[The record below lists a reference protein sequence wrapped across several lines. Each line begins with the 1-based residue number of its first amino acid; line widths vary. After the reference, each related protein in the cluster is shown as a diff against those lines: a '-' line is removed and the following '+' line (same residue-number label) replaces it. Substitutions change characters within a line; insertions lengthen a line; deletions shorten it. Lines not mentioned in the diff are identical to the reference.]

1 MTCFFWFETIEILR
15 KAETWTQYSSS
26 PIKRLASDATPT
38 NPFRKWVVLI
48 LTTTQV
54 SKSVVMLA
62 LLFIY
67 RLKTLNPTV
76 KGKAGSE
83 YRLLTVALMLG
94 NKCTYL
100 HELKAD
106 DMLINL
112 VLDDNTYTNKTW
124 AEVSGISVGEIHVM
138 EVEFLSNMRY
148 SLLATRKEWD
158 AWQKQLGKFVEYIQ
172 FAAKAPLAPLVSIP
186 VSPGPNSFGGG
197 YLPSPTATAVSTYQS
212 SSGSS
217 DQQYHRGGNL
227 QPPPH
232 RTGDLAKKRSFE
244 DIVGMEPAPKRPAT
258 IVNRQVPT
266 LQSHLP
272 LRNIPHLPAPNLSIS
287 TNSNTNYA
295 GLPQSLPPL
304 PAVSGRAVA
313 QVYPS
318 TPNWTPPQSAIQ
330 QHQPAMT
337 MSLPPIAATKLG
349 YSGAAL
355 TSSYGSG
362 GSIYSL
368 PSSHQ
373 GTPSRRHS
381 PRSVGLHSMN
391 SSPITGSFAKQ
402 DLNNYSPSIFL
413 QQRNSPYKPV
423 RPPNKL
429 LYPPPGAYQEY
440 YQHHQPGV
448 EQMHYQPLGKRNDY
462 RTGVVPEYR
471 GGPEQAVFWQQ
482 PFDRNVDMAP
492 MNYAAR

>member
-1 MTCFFWFETIEILR
+1 
-15 KAETWTQYSSS
+15 
-26 PIKRLASDATPT
+26 
-38 NPFRKWVVLI
+38 
-48 LTTTQV
+48 
-54 SKSVVMLA
+54 
-62 LLFIY
+62 
-67 RLKTLNPTV
+67 
-76 KGKAGSE
+76 
-83 YRLLTVALMLG
+83 
-94 NKCTYL
+94 
-100 HELKAD
+100 
-106 DMLINL
+106 
-112 VLDDNTYTNKTW
+112 
-124 AEVSGISVGEIHVM
+124 M

-148 SLLATRKEWD
+148 SLLATREEWD

-172 FAAKAPLAPLVSIP
+172 LAAKAPLAPLVSIP
-186 VSPGPNSFGGG
+186 VSPAPNSLGDGG
-197 YLPSPTATAVSTYQS
+197 YLPSPTATNLSNYHS
-212 SSGSS
+212 SSGSN
-217 DQQYHRGGNL
+217 DQQYYGMRGSNL
-227 QPPPH
+227 QAPSH
-232 RTGDLAKKRSFE
+232 RAGDLAKKRSFE

-266 LQSHLP
+266 LQSNLP

-287 TNSNTNYA
+287 SNSNTNYA

-304 PAVSGRAVA
+304 PAMSGRAMA

-318 TPNWTPPQSAIQ
+318 TPNWTPPQPGIQ

-337 MSLPPIAATKLG
+337 MSLPPIGATKLG

-355 TSSYGSG
+355 TPGLTPGLTSSYGSG
-362 GSIYSL
+362 GSMYSL

-373 GTPSRRHS
+373 GTPSCRHS
-381 PRSVGLHSMN
+381 PHSVGLHSMN

-429 LYPPPGAYQEY
+429 LYPPSGAYQEY

-471 GGPEQAVFWQQ
+471 GGPESVYWQQ